1 MRRTT
6 TTAALAAALALALA
20 GCGGGESASETTPAP
35 PPATETATTETIE
48 TTDTETVPPGT
59 TVESEPAP
67 PSVHTVAIVVEDG
80 RPRGGIARP
89 EVAAGERVRVRVR
102 SDVAD
107 EVHVHG
113 YDLSKDVPA
122 GGTAT
127 ITFTAD
133 VPGRFE
139 IELEGSGVQ
148 LAELSVTP

>member
-6 TTAALAAALALALA
+6 TTAALGAALALALA
-20 GCGGGESASETTPAP
+20 GCGGDESTSDTTAP

-48 TTDTETVPPGT
+48 TTDTETVPPAT

-67 PSVHTVAIVVEDG
+67 PSVHTVAIVVEGG

-89 EVAAGERVRVRVR
+89 EVAVGERVRVRVR

-127 ITFTAD
+127 IAFTAD